1 MDPNL
6 ATEDVTSTNV
16 MASRQH
22 SIAEING
29 DADAHVERHRQ
40 DLDAGPARV
49 RVEMAQSGFAVK
61 DGSDDASS
69 CRLIRVEAFGNVGE
83 VQSQDI
89 AALIA
94 ATSTVPPAAG
104 VISPRDTD
112 DVESGDR
119 EGGDGDE
126 AAVAH
131 DWDVDWFEG
140 DVQEPVEAA
149 VESLLWHV
157 VEEPSE
163 GGGSSVTVGQF
174 CMLRGSHV
182 LDLPSTQQSQGYAHA
197 YAGRGFWVD
206 GVVEVLGDLHG
217 VV

>member
-1 MDPNL
+1 
-6 ATEDVTSTNV
+6 
-16 MASRQH
+16 
-22 SIAEING
+22 
-29 DADAHVERHRQ
+29 
-40 DLDAGPARV
+40 
-49 RVEMAQSGFAVK
+49 
-61 DGSDDASS
+61 
-69 CRLIRVEAFGNVGE
+69 
-83 VQSQDI
+83 
-89 AALIA
+89 
-94 ATSTVPPAAG
+94 